1 MRLYA
6 IDQDVHAVDFG
17 PVEILF
23 YHGRPVALK
32 HYADKV
38 LYVITENVTR
48 DVPFR
53 QSFRTGWTG
62 KVEVTGG
69 QAALE
74 ERILEAIQAMPAPA

>member
-1 MRLYA
+1 MRLYE
-6 IDQDVHAVDFG
+6 IEDNVQAVDFG
-17 PVEILF
+17 PVEVLF
-23 YHGRPVALK
+23 YHGRPVAFK

-53 QSFRTGWTG
+53 RSFRSGWTG

-69 QAALE
+69 QVELE
-74 ERILEAIQAMPAPA
+74 ERILEAIQAMPTPA